1 MNKASDL
8 LVITKTK
15 LLCSYIFTITQK
27 SPKQFR
33 FSIVAKLQN
42 YALEAIEQLYRANDM
57 VLNSQNMM
65 RREQCQRNAMTAF
78 RLLGYMAELGSEQGA
93 ILPKQLEKIAKQL
106 SDCRNCQLLVHKVGL
121 GA

>member
-1 MNKASDL
+1 MNKAADL

-57 VLNSQNMM
+57 VLNNQNITH
-65 RREQCQRNAMTAF
+65 REQCQRNAMTAF

-93 ILPKQLEKIAKQL
+93 ILPKQLEQIAKQL
-106 SDCRNCQLLVHKVGL
+106 SDCLNCQLLVHTVEL
-121 GA
+121 GT

>member
-65 RREQCQRNAMTAF
+65 SREQCQRNAMTSF

-93 ILPKQLEKIAKQL
+93 ILPKQLEQIAKQL
-106 SDCRNCQLLVHKVGL
+106 SDCRNCQLLVHTVEL